1 MKLTPIPKKKT
12 QHIVFDLMSAIKL
25 SSVADVITVLVYY
38 NVILL

>member
-1 MKLTPIPKKKT
+1 MFSEKKKIN

-25 SSVADVITVLVYY
+25 PSVADVITVLVYY